1 MNITVHGSGYVGLVT
16 GSCLA
21 DIGHMV
27 TCYDVDSEKIK
38 KLKEGVIPIYE
49 PGLESLIKD
58 NLSNGNMVFTND
70 LEVAVHASEVQ
81 FIAVGTPSDE
91 DGSADINSVL
101 KVVKSI
107 ASIMTDYKLVVTK
120 STVPVGSGRLF
131 KETMQG
137 ILSKEKKDISFDIA
151 SNPEFLKEGNAI
163 NDFMK
168 PDRIVL
174 GVDNERSEET
184 LKEIYNPF
192 VKRSYRIISTS
203 VQSAEL
209 SKYAANAMLATRISF
224 MNELSRLAEK
234 VNADIEEVREIIGKD
249 ERIGNSFLYPGLGF
263 GGSCFPKDLR
273 ALNKIGLDNDLQLK
287 ILQSVLEV
295 NLEQNRYFFE
305 KIKNKFNGDL
315 NNINLTVWGL
325 SFKPETDDIRE
336 SPSIF
341 LINKLL
347 HEGAIIKAFDPA
359 VDYSSL
365 SLGKNFIST
374 KDPYLALEG
383 SKALI
388 LATEWKSFW
397 QPDFDR
403 ISSLLDRKLIF
414 DGRNIYDAKS
424 LLDKGFE
431 YECIGRKIY

>member
-1 MNITVHGSGYVGLVT
+1 
-16 GSCLA
+16 
-21 DIGHMV
+21 
-27 TCYDVDSEKIK
+27 
-38 KLKEGVIPIYE
+38 
-49 PGLESLIKD
+49 
-58 NLSNGNMVFTND
+58 
-70 LEVAVHASEVQ
+70 
-81 FIAVGTPSDE
+81 
-91 DGSADINSVL
+91 
-101 KVVKSI
+101 
-107 ASIMTDYKLVVTK
+107 MTDYKLVVTK